1 MKKSEHIWKEWR
13 ESNREDLM
21 LHRSWVKEEK
31 AESVI
36 TLTVWAFQKLTEAE
50 MNVREWIKY
59 KIHG

>member
-36 TLTVWAFQKLTEAE
+36 ILTVWDFQKLTEAE